1 MKSKVLVTAALLAV
15 VFVAG
20 GCATQDELRH
30 VSRNLD
36 AKITAV
42 QNTMSGFQESLEQEI
57 ESRRE
62 IEDAVKSVRKNQA
75 DVNAD
80 IIQLRDELQR
90 VRGALEEV
98 QARALQE
105 GAGSL
110 DLETGDTREVLK
122 DIEARIQSIEA
133 ELGIVKDRPR
143 AAKKTSAP
151 APEKPRD
158 SETMYSE
165 AYGLFKEG
173 NYTDSRNKFR
183 KFLEL
188 FPKTEY
194 SDNAQFWIGESY
206 YFEGEYEQAI
216 LEYQK
221 VIQDYPQGSRVP
233 NSLLKQALSFEKL
246 GDTSSA
252 RLLLQGVVSDF
263 PGTTAAESA
272 RSKLLE
278 LQ

>member
-1 MKSKVLVTAALLAV
+1 MKSKVLVTAALLAG

-30 VSRNLD
+30 VSRSLD
-36 AKITAV
+36 TKITTV
-42 QNTMSGFQESLEQEI
+42 QDTVSGFQESLEKEI

-62 IEDAVKSVRKNQA
+62 IEDAIKSVRKNQA
-75 DVNAD
+75 NVNAD

-110 DLETGDTREVLK
+110 DPETGDIRELLK
-122 DIEARIQSIEA
+122 DTEARIQSLEA
-133 ELGIVKDRPR
+133 ELGTARDRPR
-143 AAKKTSAP
+143 AEKKTSAS
-151 APEKPRD
+151 APEKPPD
-158 SETMYSE
+158 SETLYSE

-173 NYTDSRNKFR
+173 KYGDSRDKFR
-183 KFLEL
+183 KFLEM
-188 FPKTEY
+188 FPETEY
-194 SDNAQFWIGESY
+194 SDNAQFWIGESF
-206 YFEGEYEQAI
+206 YFEGEYEKAI

-221 VIQDYPQGSRVP
+221 VIQDYSQGSRVP

-252 RLLLQGVVSDF
+252 RLLLQRVVSDF

>member
-1 MKSKVLVTAALLAV
+1 VKLKVLVTVALLAV
-15 VFVAG
+15 VVGVG

-30 VSRNLD
+30 VSRSLD

-42 QNTMSGFQESLEQEI
+42 QNTMSGFQESLEQE
-57 ESRRE
+57 RRE
-62 IEDAVKSVRKNQA
+62 VEDAVKSVRKNQA
-75 DVNAD
+75 DINAD
-80 IIQLRDELQR
+80 IIQLRDELQQ

-105 GAGSL
+105 SAGSSL
-110 DLETGDTREVLK
+110 DLETGDTREMLK
-122 DIEARIQSIEA
+122 DIEARIQSVEA

-151 APEKPRD
+151 VPEKPRD
-158 SETMYSE
+158 SETLYSE

-173 NYTDSRNKFR
+173 NYKDSRNKFR

-194 SDNAQFWIGESY
+194 SDNAQFWIGESF

-252 RLLLQGVVSDF
+252 RLLLQSVVSDF